1 MDSGLAF
8 DETEIEL
15 FDAFVRDYKSLID
28 DNTKSILITNDLGQ
42 STKFKKYY
50 IRITNTAIDY
60 RQQDHNETNKY
71 FLEFILVISI
81 DPHYEVELIHHSLL
95 YTYHGEI
102 FEGTSSM
109 KLAYLKN
116 RILRQF

>member
-71 FLEFILVISI
+71 FLEFDSKQLLVNSQNASNK
-81 DPHYEVELIHHSLL
+81 DFNVLL
-95 YTYHGEI
+95 
-102 FEGTSSM
+102 SM
-109 KLAYLKN
+109 LKN
-116 RILRQF
+116 VGQDLKEEKAFLFKEG